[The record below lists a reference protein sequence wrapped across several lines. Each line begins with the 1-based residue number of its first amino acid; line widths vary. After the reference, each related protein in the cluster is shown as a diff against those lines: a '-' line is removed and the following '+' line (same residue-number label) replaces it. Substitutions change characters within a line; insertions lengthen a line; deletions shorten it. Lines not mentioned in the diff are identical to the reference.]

1 MTMKSEARE
10 RRDVD
15 GLTRVFEG
23 SDLPRRGA
31 FTGLCV
37 QASVPRHQSCD
48 IQSAPVPPVQGALRS
63 EWPALYQQRNT
74 ALAAQAR
81 SLRAS
86 QEAAIR
92 GVMPLGKGWA
102 IPCEPCLAADR
113 FLTR

>member
-1 MTMKSEARE
+1 M
-10 RRDVD
+10 
-15 GLTRVFEG
+15 L
-23 SDLPRRGA
+23 
-31 FTGLCV
+31 
-37 QASVPRHQSCD
+37 
-48 IQSAPVPPVQGALRS
+48 QSAPVLPVQGALRS
-63 EWPALYQQRNT
+63 EWPALYQQRNA

-102 IPCEPCLAADR
+102 IPCEACGYR